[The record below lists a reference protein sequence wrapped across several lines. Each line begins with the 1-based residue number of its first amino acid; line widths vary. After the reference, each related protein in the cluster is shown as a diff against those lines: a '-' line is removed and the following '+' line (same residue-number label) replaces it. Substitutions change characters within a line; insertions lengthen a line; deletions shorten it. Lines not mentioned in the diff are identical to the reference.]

1 MEFIE
6 TKTLYDGE
14 RRQRS
19 IYWLGEGRMKAILKD
34 GEGYKALEYNTST
47 VTLATKSGKP
57 DIITWA
63 DVDHLVGDDG
73 LERHRE
79 VVEGFPKIIVQAP
92 KDPRWQP
99 YAITPSQTDLF
110 AAPSKCPQDDFE
122 DAIALIDLIE
132 SDDERDAVRAV
143 LNECF
148 EGKAR
153 GRLRGMLSFEQ
164 KAKLQKAKS

>member
-1 MEFIE
+1 
-6 TKTLYDGE
+6 
-14 RRQRS
+14 
-19 IYWLGEGRMKAILKD
+19 MKAILNNGKT
-34 GEGYKALEYNTST
+34 YAALEYNTST
-47 VTLATKSGKP
+47 VTLATRSGRP

-63 DVDHLVGDDG
+63 DVDHLIGDDG

-99 YAITPSQTDLF
+99 IEMTPSQTDLF
-110 AAPSKCPQDDFE
+110 SAPPKCSQDDFE
-122 DAIALIDLIE
+122 DAIALIDIIE
-132 SDDERDAVRAV
+132 SDDEREAVRGV

-153 GRLRGMLSFEQ
+153 GELRGRLSFEQ
-164 KAKLQKAKS
+164 QGKLKK

>member
-1 MEFIE
+1 
-6 TKTLYDGE
+6 
-14 RRQRS
+14 
-19 IYWLGEGRMKAILKD
+19 MKAILHNNKT
-34 GEGYKALEYNTST
+34 YAALSYNTST
-47 VTLATKSGKP
+47 VTLATRSGKP

-63 DVDHLVGDDG
+63 DVDYLIGDDG

-99 YAITPSQTDLF
+99 YEMTPAQTDLF
-110 AAPSKCPQDDFE
+110 AATPQRPHDDSE
-122 DAIALIDLIE
+122 DAIALINLIE
-132 SDDERDAVRAV
+132 SDDEREAVRGV

-153 GRLRGMLSFEQ
+153 GELRERLSFEQ
-164 KAKLQKAKS
+164 QGKLKK

>member
-1 MEFIE
+1 
-6 TKTLYDGE
+6 
-14 RRQRS
+14 
-19 IYWLGEGRMKAILKD
+19 MKAILKLN
-34 GEGYKALEYNTST
+34 GKAAKALTYNTST

-57 DIITWA
+57 DVITWA
-63 DVDHLVGDDG
+63 DVDRLVGDDG

-92 KDPRWQP
+92 KDPLWQP
-99 YAITPSQTDLF
+99 IEMTPSQTDLF
-110 AAPSKCPQDDFE
+110 SVPQKCPQDDFE

-132 SDDERDAVRAV
+132 TDDEREAVRGV

-153 GRLRGMLSFEQ
+153 GELRGRLSFEQ
-164 KAKLQKAKS
+164 QGKLKKS

>member
-1 MEFIE
+1 
-6 TKTLYDGE
+6 
-14 RRQRS
+14 
-19 IYWLGEGRMKAILKD
+19 MKAILHNNKT
-34 GEGYKALEYNTST
+34 YAALSCNTST
-47 VTLATKSGKP
+47 VVLATKSGRP

-63 DVDHLVGDDG
+63 DVNHLIDDDG

-99 YAITPSQTDLF
+99 YGMTPAQTDLF
-110 AAPSKCPQDDFE
+110 AAAPRCPQDDFE

-132 SDDERDAVRAV
+132 SDDEREAVRGV

-153 GRLRGMLSFEQ
+153 GELRGRLSFEQ
-164 KAKLQKAKS
+164 QGKLKK